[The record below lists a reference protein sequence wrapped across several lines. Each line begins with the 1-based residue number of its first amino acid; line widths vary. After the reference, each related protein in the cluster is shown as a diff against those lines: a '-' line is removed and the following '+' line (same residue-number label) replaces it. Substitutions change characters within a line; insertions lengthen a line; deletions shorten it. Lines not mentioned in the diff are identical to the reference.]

1 MDYKT
6 LLGIVPTVIGGLGIF
21 MLGMKHMSDGL
32 QATAG
37 NRLRRMISMVTNN
50 RFMAVGIGTL
60 VTSIIQSS
68 SVTTVMCVGFVNSGF
83 MTLHQAIGVTLG
95 ANIGTTM
102 TAWILAIKIGKYG
115 LPILGIAALIY
126 RFGKRERLRYLAL
139 MAMGIGMVFFGLE
152 LMSDGFK
159 PLRAMPE
166 FCVWFHKFQAD
177 TYLGVI
183 KCALVGCIL
192 TCVVQSSSATIGI
205 TIGMATAGLIGF
217 HTAAAL
223 VLGENIGTTITALI
237 ASLGTTTNARRA
249 AYAHFMFNVIGVFW
263 ITLIFPFYIHVL
275 EGFYQLFQIDPNLEV
290 IRIGG
295 EQVANLNGLD
305 IITKDGVEYIQRG
318 TELLQVTHEFPH
330 VTQGIA
336 LVHSCFNIVNVILF
350 LPFTQVLAR
359 LLKRFVP
366 DRKHKEAPHI
376 TRLDARILET
386 PTVGI
391 EQSRVE
397 ILRMGASCEKMMEKL
412 EAILVDPNAD
422 HEARIRKLFHREE
435 VLDIIQKEIVD
446 FLTEM
451 LADEAPHDVVEDGT
465 RQIRMAD
472 ELESVSD
479 YISAVLKL
487 HLRMHNE
494 GVSLTPA
501 EDATILSLHRE
512 IAAYMAMV
520 MSACRERNEDIVSKA
535 KSQGDAITHRIR
547 TARETHLKRL
557 AEERVVPLASV
568 TFTNMLNG
576 YRRVKDHMLN
586 FAEAMA
592 GQK

>member
-6 LLGIVPTVIGGLGIF
+6 LLSIVFTVVGGLGVF

-37 NRLRRMISMVTNN
+37 SRLRRMISMVTNN

-115 LPILGIAALIY
+115 LPILGISALVY
-126 RFGKRERLRYLAL
+126 RFGKRERLHYLAL
-139 MAMGIGMVFFGLE
+139 LTMGIGMIFFGLE

-166 FCVWFHKFQAD
+166 FCRWFHTFQAD

-183 KCALVGCIL
+183 KCAAVGCIL
-192 TCVVQSSSATIGI
+192 TCIVQSSSATIGI
-205 TIGMATAGLIGF
+205 TIGLATAGLIPF

-249 AYAHFMFNVIGVFW
+249 AYAHFLFNFIGVAW
-263 ITLIFPFYIHVL
+263 ITMIFPYYIHML
-275 EGFYQLFQIDPNLEV
+275 EGFYRLFQIDPNLEV
-290 IRIGG
+290 IKVGG
-295 EQVANLNGLD
+295 QVMDLAGLQ
-305 IITKDGVEYIQRG
+305 TVVKEGVEYVQRG
-318 TELLQVTHEFPH
+318 TELVQVTHEFPH
-330 VTQGIA
+330 VTKGIA
-336 LVHSCFNIVNVILF
+336 LVHSCFNIVNVIVF
-350 LPFTQVLAR
+350 LPFTQVMAR
-359 LLKRFVP
+359 MLKKYVP

-376 TRLDARILET
+376 TRLDARIIET

-397 ILRMGASCEKMMEKL
+397 VIRMGASCEKMMEKL
-412 EAILVDPNAD
+412 EAILAEPGGD

-435 VLDIIQKEIVD
+435 VLDIMQKEIVD

-451 LADEAPHDVVEDGT
+451 LADDAPHDVVEDGT

-487 HLRMHNE
+487 HLRMRNE
-494 GVSLTPA
+494 GVVLTAA
-501 EDATILSLHRE
+501 EDATILVLHRE

-520 MSACRERNEDIVSKA
+520 LEAYRQRNEDIVSKA

-547 TARETHLKRL
+547 AAREAHLRRL
-557 AEERVVPLASV
+557 ADERVAPLASV
-568 TFTNMLNG
+568 TFTNMLNS